1 MSRSVVVT
9 GSTSGIG
16 LAIATAF
23 AASGDNVVIN
33 GFGKDDEI
41 KAIIERLE
49 SSSKA
54 KALYHPAD
62 MTKPSEIADLIETA
76 GKTFG
81 TVDVL
86 VNNAGIQHVEKIE
99 DFPIEKWDQI
109 IAINLSSS
117 FHTIRTAIPLMKAR
131 KYGRIINIASAH
143 ALVASPFKSAY
154 VAAKHGIMG
163 LTKTAALEL
172 AEFGVTVNAI
182 CPGYVLTPLVEAQ
195 IPDTAKARGM
205 TEEQVKN
212 EVILKAQPTHEFVK
226 AEEIAALSI
235 YLASDEARQ
244 VTGTHVS
251 IDGGWTAE

>member
-23 AASGDNVVIN
+23 AARGDNVVIN

-81 TVDVL
+81 TVDVSKRSRISRSRS
-86 VNNAGIQHVEKIE
+86 GTR
-99 DFPIEKWDQI
+99 
-109 IAINLSSS
+109 SSPS
-117 FHTIRTAIPLMKAR
+117 ISPAPSIRC
-131 KYGRIINIASAH
+131 
-143 ALVASPFKSAY
+143 
-154 VAAKHGIMG
+154 G
-163 LTKTAALEL
+163 L
-172 AEFGVTVNAI
+172 
-182 CPGYVLTPLVEAQ
+182 
-195 IPDTAKARGM
+195 R
-205 TEEQVKN
+205 
-212 EVILKAQPTHEFVK
+212 
-226 AEEIAALSI
+226 S
-235 YLASDEARQ
+235 R
-244 VTGTHVS
+244 
-251 IDGGWTAE
+251 